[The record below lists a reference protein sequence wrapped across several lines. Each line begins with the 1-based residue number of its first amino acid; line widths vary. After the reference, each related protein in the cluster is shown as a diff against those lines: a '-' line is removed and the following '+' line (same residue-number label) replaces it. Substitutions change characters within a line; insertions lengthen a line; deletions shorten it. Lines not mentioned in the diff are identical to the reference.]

1 MSAETFSLPISE
13 MLTPESESQVCEILR
28 SASQNGTPVYP
39 IGGGTS
45 LGLGLPA
52 QMDGFGLQVGGL
64 NKVVDY
70 PARDMTITVGAGI
83 TMQKLTELLSSESQH
98 LPIDA
103 PNPEIATLGGLI
115 ATNHSGPRR
124 FGQGTMRDH
133 VIGIRAVDGRGN
145 AFAAGGRVVK
155 NVAGYDFCKLLTGS
169 FGTLGVI
176 TEVTLKLKP
185 LPAAGAFVHCQP
197 ANLEQAEQLLAAMID
212 SATTPN
218 LIELLGGS
226 AWSDLA
232 GNDAGND
239 AGNHA
244 GIRLVVGFEGTQI
257 EVDWMVGQIQQEWSA
272 AGVESVVLTDR
283 EECDSLYHRLV
294 EFPSDDSAAM
304 VVKVT
309 GVPSGT
315 TRCFEALRA
324 KDPHVSIQAHAGN
337 GVLIGKFPE
346 YPGGMSDLKAVAAAV
361 HGSATILSNPAG
373 FEMTRHNVWGVA
385 DVPFDVMK
393 QVKETFDPD
402 NILNPGRFVY

>member
-197 ANLEQAEQLLAAMID
+197 ANLEQAEQLLAAMSVGAGGVEVKVGD
-212 SATTPN
+212 EEASAVIHA
-218 LIELLGGS
+218 LECKQRRVLLLRLARRVQPLPERHVRQPRQLQDARRDVPDEPRVVHGGEARGARIGRCS
-226 AWSDLA
+226 VPPAERLGDRVRMA
-232 GNDAGND
+232 
-239 AGNHA
+239 
-244 GIRLVVGFEGTQI
+244 RLVLLH
-257 EVDWMVGQIQQEWSA
+257 A
-272 AGVESVVLTDR
+272 KHTD
-283 EECDSLYHRLV
+283 
-294 EFPSDDSAAM
+294 
-304 VVKVT
+304 
-309 GVPSGT
+309 
-315 TRCFEALRA
+315 
-324 KDPHVSIQAHAGN
+324 
-337 GVLIGKFPE
+337 
-346 YPGGMSDLKAVAAAV
+346 
-361 HGSATILSNPAG
+361 
-373 FEMTRHNVWGVA
+373 
-385 DVPFDVMK
+385 
-393 QVKETFDPD
+393 
-402 NILNPGRFVY
+402 

>member
-1 MSAETFSLPISE
+1 MPVEKISLPLSE
-13 MLTPESESQVCEILR
+13 TLTPESESQVCEILR
-28 SASQNGTPVYP
+28 SASNSQTPVYP

-45 LGLGLPA
+45 LGVGLLA
-52 QMDGFGLQVGGL
+52 QRHGLGLQVGDL

-83 TMQKLTELLSSESQH
+83 TIRQLTELLSSESQQ

-103 PNPEIATLGGLI
+103 PQSDIATLGGLI

-124 FGQGTMRDH
+124 FGHGTMRDH

-185 LPAAGAFVHCQP
+185 VPKAVAMVHCRP
-197 ANLEQAEQLLAAMID
+197 ANLEQAEELLAGLVN

-226 AWSDLA
+226 AWSDLT
-232 GNDAGND
+232 GIDAG
-239 AGNHA
+239 
-244 GIRLVVGFEGTQI
+244 ISLLVGFEGTQV
-257 EVDWMVGQIQQEWSA
+257 EVDWMVGQIQTEWSA
-272 AGVESVVLTDR
+272 ADVASNALTDR
-283 EECDSLYHRLV
+283 EECDALLDRLV
-294 EFPSDDSAAM
+294 EFPSNDAAAM
-304 VVKVT
+304 VVKLT

-315 TRCFEALRA
+315 TRCFDALRGA
-324 KDPHVSIQAHAGN
+324 DPGVSIQAHAGN
-337 GVLIGKFPE
+337 GVLIGRFSE
-346 YPGGMSDLKAVAAAV
+346 YPGGTTNLKSIAASV
-361 HGSATILSNPAG
+361 YGSATILSNPGGA
-373 FEMTRHNVWGVA
+373 EMTHHNVWGVA

-393 QVKETFDPD
+393 QVKDTFDPD
-402 NILNPGRFVY
+402 NVLNPGRFVY